1 MSSIL
6 LGPLAQNKASRKLDG
21 VYNSNISGKM
31 NVIEQRQA
39 IQNRSNPEFIN
50 QFDDLRFDNISAPVG
65 VNEAFTTVSGMNTSL
80 QRNLDFANGYSQ
92 FAHSDMHYDVV
103 SKEDFVLNNMTPNTA
118 RRDFDVNS
126 DRTQR
131 KLETFTGAF
140 EHYTPKKE
148 KHHLFEPMADLT
160 YTHGM
165 PAITN
170 AISNRF
176 LPSNKNNYGNTP
188 FETNVRVR
196 PGLNDKNQQG
206 NHAVYRIMPKNVDD
220 LRSDINQKTT
230 YEGRRNEAVKKG
242 EFRGPDPNLT
252 KFKLP
257 DHRETKFDDLLPSK
271 SHVDA
276 PKQTGTY
283 TNVTTMRNEK
293 ENYKPGHAVN
303 TKMGDGPDKGKT
315 RFEPS
320 KRENYL
326 NDNTH
331 AINAV
336 NNKPVMTNAKSFT
349 AYENQRV
356 TTNIEYQAPLGSSQ
370 SGYVIDYNDIPLTT
384 ARELMIHNDNI
395 LGPSSEQKSYV
406 FSNDMVLPV
415 TKRQTMDNHDV
426 LGPTSNIKNSTVY
439 FTDDAKN
446 TQRQTTS
453 YSVALNAQGEIKQGS
468 VHYTDE
474 AKMTLRANT
483 SHNIVSN
490 ATGEVKQGS
499 VYYTDEAKMTLRPG
513 TSHNIVSNATGE
525 VKQGSVYYTDEAKM
539 TQRPGTS
546 HNIVSNIVGE
556 VKQGSI
562 HHTDEAKLTHRQS
575 TSHNLILNAT
585 SEVKHTNIL
594 NGDMAKPTIKQTTI
608 INNHTGMVSS
618 DNSSNHYVRD
628 LSDTAKATIR
638 QQTENTHHIGHASS
652 NINEASY
659 VRDLSDTAKTTIRQQ
674 TENTQH
680 IGHTKS
686 SDRAGTYVRDLSD
699 TAKTT
704 IRQQTEN
711 TQHIGHTKS
720 SDKAGTYVRDLSD
733 TAKTTLRQQTE
744 DTQYIGHTKASDKA
758 GTYIKNYNDIA
769 KPTIKQTTIIQTPG
783 GRVGNSNMGNYTDL
797 MDTMRTTTKE
807 TTMLED
813 YTGGAHGEIEAPS
826 SHEAANNMCI
836 DDRREISTYS
846 RAPNGKG
853 DLNGPYIDRDNVRLN
868 EPILFSYVPHPHKTL
883 DHSVMP
889 TTSRDT
895 IEKVYSMSK
904 PVIETSSYYV
914 NPYFINTLKTN
925 PLVNDIY
932 HPKNV

>member
-6 LGPLAQNKASRKLDG
+6 LGPLAQNKASKQLDA

-31 NVIEQRQA
+31 NMIEHAQVM
-39 IQNRSNPEFIN
+39 QNRTKPEFLN
-50 QFDDLRFDNISAPVG
+50 QFDDLRFDNISEPSS
-65 VNEAFTTVSGMNTSL
+65 VNESFITVTGVNTSL

-103 SKEDFVLNNMTPNTA
+103 SKENFVHNNMTPTTS
-118 RRDFDVNS
+118 RRDFSVNS
-126 DRTQR
+126 DQAQR

-148 KHHLFEPMADLT
+148 KQHLFEPMADLT

-165 PAITN
+165 PAITE
-170 AISNRF
+170 AVSNRF
-176 LPSNKNNYGNTP
+176 IPSNKNNYGNTP
-188 FETNVRVR
+188 FDTNVRVR
-196 PGLNDKNQQG
+196 PGIDDKNQTG
-206 NHAVYRIMPKNVDD
+206 NYAVYRIMPKNVDA

-257 DHRETKFDDLLPSK
+257 DFKETKFDDLMPSK
-271 SHVDA
+271 SHVEA

-283 TNVTTMRNEK
+283 TNITTLRNEK
-293 ENYKPGHAVN
+293 ENYNPGHAVN
-303 TKMGDGPDKGKT
+303 TKMGHGPDKSKT

-320 KRENYL
+320 KKENYL

-331 AINAV
+331 AVTAV

-349 AYENQRV
+349 AYENQRAS
-356 TTNIEYQAPLGSSQ
+356 TNIEYEAPLGSSQ
-370 SGYVIDYNDIPLTT
+370 SGYVIDYSNIPLTT

-395 LGPSSEQKSYV
+395 LGPSAEQKTYV
-406 FSNDMVLPV
+406 FSNDMVLPI
-415 TKRQTMDNHDV
+415 TKRQTMDSQNI
-426 LGPTSNIKNSTVY
+426 LGPSSNVKNSSVY
-439 FTDDAKN
+439 HTDEAKT

-453 YSVALNAQGEIKQGS
+453 HSMVTNTQGEVKHGAVYNGDQ
-468 VHYTDE
+468 
-474 AKMTLRANT
+474 AKMTIR
-483 SHNIVSN
+483 
-490 ATGEVKQGS
+490 E
-499 VYYTDEAKMTLRPG
+499 G
-513 TSHNIVSNATGE
+513 TSHNIVTNASGE
-525 VKQGSVYYTDEAKM
+525 VKHGTVYNGDKAKM
-539 TQRPGTS
+539 TIREGTS
-546 HNIVSNIVGE
+546 HNIVTNASGE
-556 VKQGSI
+556 VKHG
-562 HHTDEAKLTHRQS
+562 TVYNGDKAKMTIREG
-575 TSHNLILNAT
+575 TSHNIVTNA
-585 SEVKHTNIL
+585 SGEVKHGTVY
-594 NGDMAKPTIKQTTI
+594 NGDKAKMTIREGTSHNIVTNASGEVKHGTVYNGDKAKMTIREGTSHNIITNASGEVKHGTVHNGDIAKPTIKQTTI
-608 INNHTGMVSS
+608 VNNYIGHTK
-618 DNSSNHYVRD
+618 SNTSEGTYVRD
-628 LSDTAKATIR
+628 LT
-638 QQTENTHHIGHASS
+638 
-652 NINEASY
+652 
-659 VRDLSDTAKTTIRQQ
+659 DTAKTTIRQQ
-674 TENTQH
+674 TEQTQY

-686 SDRAGTYVRDLSD
+686 NTNEGTYVRDLTD

-704 IRQQTEN
+704 IRQQTE
-711 TQHIGHTKS
+711 Q
-720 SDKAGTYVRDLSD
+720 
-733 TAKTTLRQQTE
+733 
-744 DTQYIGHTKASDKA
+744 TQYIGHTKSLDNS
-758 GTYIKNYNDIA
+758 GTYIKDYNDIA

-797 MDTMRTTTKE
+797 MDQMRTTTKE
-807 TTMLED
+807 TTLLED
-813 YTGGAHGEIEAPS
+813 YTGGAHGEIEAQI
-826 SHEAANNMCI
+826 SHEAANNMSM

-853 DLNGPYIDRDNVRLN
+853 DLHGPYIDRENVRLN

-895 IEKVYSMSK
+895 IEKNYSMSK
-904 PVIETSSYYV
+904 PVIETSSYYI